1 MKRGM
6 LALAL
11 VGVMSI
17 SCVGLVAC
25 GGGGNDKDT
34 ATTKYITVWLHKSEA
49 EPEGRTYRA
58 LMDEF
63 NDADYVTEDG
73 RDIVMRIEFKGTA
86 ETLDTAINGEIL
98 SGGLP
103 DVVAVDAGDITAYAN
118 DDLLVPIDD
127 YITAEERND
136 YVDSVIEQS
145 TFKDK
150 LYALSGMDTPGGL
163 YYNRAA
169 LESVGYGTEEKPFGT
184 IENPWSWKDLEEAME
199 ALKAKN
205 DQDGTTPYKLRAN
218 IGFGGDEGAM
228 YLYSPVV
235 YSAGGQFYGPNEQV
249 TGYLNGE
256 ASMNGLNQLNELFA
270 NKKDYM
276 EEGNNALAFPQ
287 GDAAFEIYG
296 PWLINS
302 IAESYPEFEDD
313 YDIMPFPVYEASDG
327 TKGTIATPCGTWGF
341 GVTRDADD
349 IEAAVQVVKF
359 LTGAHASEMFF
370 NDIGTFPTHK
380 SVLNTMEEFT
390 TEGPLKSL
398 SELLLETATPRPK
411 MVNYPRL
418 SVAYRDIIA
427 FIKTQTG
434 SQSLTDYVL
443 EKAQSVDR

>member
-1 MKRGM
+1 MKKK
-6 LALAL
+6 LAAVALA
-11 VGVMSI
+11 GV
-17 SCVGLVAC
+17 VGLSCMALAAC
-25 GGGGNDKDT
+25 GGDGNDKDT
-34 ATTKYITVWLHKSEA
+34 ATSKYITVWLHKSEA

-63 NDADYVTEDG
+63 NEADYVTEDG
-73 RDIVMRIEFKGTA
+73 RDIVMSIEFKGTA

-103 DVVAVDAGDITAYAN
+103 DVVAVDAGDVTAYAN
-118 DDLLVPIDD
+118 DDLLVPIDEYVSD
-127 YITAEERND
+127 EEKSD

-145 TFKDK
+145 TYDGK

-163 YYNRAA
+163 YYNKTA
-169 LESVGYGTEEKPFGT
+169 LESVGYGTAEKPFGT
-184 IENPWSWKDLEEAME
+184 IEDPWSWLDLEEAME

-205 DQDGTTPYKLRAN
+205 DEDGTTPYMLRAN

-235 YSAGGQFYGPNEQV
+235 YSAGGEFFGPNEQV
-249 TGYLNGE
+249 VGYLDGE
-256 ASMNGLNQLNELFA
+256 KAMAGLEQMNGFFSR
-270 NKKDYM
+270 KKDYM

-287 GDAAFEIYG
+287 QDAAFEIYG

-302 IAESYPEFEDD
+302 IAQEYPEFESE
-313 YDIMPFPVYEASDG
+313 YDIMPFPVYEAEDG
-327 TKGTIATPCGTWGF
+327 TKGEVATPCGTWGF

-349 IEAAVQVVKF
+349 VDAAVQVVKF
-359 LTGAHASEMFF
+359 LTSAHASEMFY

-380 SVLNTMEEFT
+380 SVLNSMEDFT
-390 TEGPLKSL
+390 KEGPLHSL

-434 SQSLTDYVL
+434 SQPLADYVN
-443 EKAQSVDR
+443 EKAASVDR

>member
-1 MKRGM
+1 MKRK
-6 LALAL
+6 LIALTL
-11 VGVMSI
+11 VGLMGVT
-17 SCVGLVAC
+17 CVGMTAC
-25 GGGGNDKDT
+25 GGEGEQDT

-63 NDADYVTEDG
+63 NEADYVTEDG

-118 DDLLVPIDD
+118 DELIVPIDD
-127 YITAEERND
+127 CVTADERAD

-145 TFKDK
+145 TYEGS

-163 YYNRAA
+163 YYNKTA
-169 LESVGYGTEEKPFGT
+169 LESVGYGTAEKPFGT

-199 ALKAKN
+199 ALKAQN
-205 DQDGTTPYKLRAN
+205 DIDGTTPYRLRAN

-235 YSAGGQFYGPNEQV
+235 YSAGGQFFGPNEQV
-249 TGYLNGE
+249 TGYLSGE
-256 ASMNGLNQLNELFA
+256 AAMNGLNQMNDLFA
-270 NKKDYM
+270 RKGDYM

-287 GDAAFEIYG
+287 GDAAFEVYG

-302 IAESYPEFEDD
+302 ISQEYPEFEDD
-313 YDIMPFPVYEASDG
+313 YDIMPFPVYEAEDG
-327 TKGTIATPCGTWGF
+327 TKGTVATPCGTWGF

-349 IEAAVQVVKF
+349 VDAATQVIKF

-370 NDIGTFPTHK
+370 SDIGTFPTHK
-380 SVLNTMEEFT
+380 SVLSSMEEFT
-390 TEGPLKSL
+390 EEGPLHSL
-398 SELLLETATPRPK
+398 SQLLLETATPRPK

-434 SQSLTDYVL
+434 SQSLADYVL